1 MLQIVLI
8 TLNRTIMKDL
18 VSWKNKSNR
27 KPLILQGARQVGKT
41 WIMKEFGRQNYKY
54 VAYVNMDHNA
64 HMQESFTKDFDVN
77 RILEDIGIET
87 HTKII
92 AGETLIILDEIQ
104 EIPLALSSLKYF
116 CENAPE
122 YHIIA
127 AGSLLGVA
135 LHKGIS
141 YPVGKVNLM
150 TMYPLSYI
158 EFLEAIGEQKL
169 AECVNQLH
177 SDKHQTFREK
187 YIACLKKYYY
197 IGGMPEAVMTYI
209 QEKDYDEVRNVQK
222 TILHLYQSDFS
233 KHIESKTELE
243 RTRMVWNSVPM
254 QLAKENKKFF
264 FGKIRKGARSAEFE
278 VSIQWLIDCGLLHKV
293 YCVEK
298 PGMPLKAYTDFSSYK
313 LFMLDVGLLGA
324 MSDLDSESLLEGNR
338 IFTEFKGALAEQYVH
353 QQIVCTTPYIPY
365 YYSNQKSRNEIDFL
379 LQIKSNVIPIEVKAE
394 ENLRSKSLRAYVD
407 KFEPAYAIRV
417 SMGGYREQDWLINIP
432 LWGVSALGK

>member
-1 MLQIVLI
+1 M
-8 TLNRTIMKDL
+8 NRTIMKDL
-18 VSWKNKSNR
+18 VLWKNKPNR

-150 TMYPLSYI
+150 TMYPLSYK
-158 EFLEAIGEQKL
+158 EFLEAIGEEKL

-187 YIACLKKYYY
+187 YIASLKKYYY

-222 TILHLYQSDFS
+222 TILHLYESDFS

-264 FGKIRKGARSAEFE
+264 FGQIRKGARSAEFE
-278 VSIQWLIDCGLLHKV
+278 VSIQWLIDCGLLYKV

-353 QQIVCTTPYIPY
+353 QQIVCTTQYIPY

-379 LQIKSNVIPIEVKAE
+379 LQIKSQVIPIEVKAE

>member
-1 MLQIVLI
+1 M
-8 TLNRTIMKDL
+8 NRTIMKDL

-150 TMYPLSYI
+150 TMYPLSYK

-222 TILHLYQSDFS
+222 TILHLYQNDFS

-432 LWGVSALGK
+432 LWGVSALGKS